1 VIQLRRYNAFSF
13 QPGKTMRLCAQ
24 ILAVAIICFAA
35 PALAQTL
42 TPPANPSP
50 EALEQHDPDIDL
62 YALMSGKCTTL
73 KVAGHNF
80 ACKAVGFFHSEKG
93 RVNFAIALD
102 DPADNSHIISFSGEN
117 GNRTQANLYELPIDR
132 MLLSSK
138 DRPKAD
144 GLPVP
149 SVELSAGFCRQLGNF
164 AARQVDS
171 ISCAATDKSGKK
183 YELQFQS
190 DGLPIS
196 VRRVRQTRPT
206 IKGGDPFE

>member
-1 VIQLRRYNAFSF
+1 MGRI
-13 QPGKTMRLCAQ
+13 MRLCGQ
-24 ILAVAIICFAA
+24 IFAAAIICFVA
-35 PALAQTL
+35 PSVAQTPA
-42 TPPANPSP
+42 PPANPGSD
-50 EALEQHDPDIDL
+50 AIEQHDPDIDL

-73 KVAGHNF
+73 KIAGRNF
-80 ACKAVGFFHSEKG
+80 ACKVVGFFHSEKG
-93 RVNFAIALD
+93 RVNFAVALD
-102 DPADNSHIISFSGEN
+102 DPADDSHVISFSGEN
-117 GNRTQANLYELPIDR
+117 GNRTQNYLYELPIDR

-149 SVELSAGFCRQLGNF
+149 SVELSAGFCKQLGNF

-190 DGLPIS
+190 DGSPIS
-196 VRRVRQTRPT
+196 VRRVRQTAPT
-206 IKGGDPFE
+206 IKGDPFQ

>member
-1 VIQLRRYNAFSF
+1 MQLQCGAYAIQLGAAMRR
-13 QPGKTMRLCAQ
+13 CAQ
-24 ILAVAIICFAA
+24 IFAVAMVWFAA
-35 PALAQTL
+35 PSIAQTPA
-42 TPPANPSP
+42 PPTNPGADAIEP
-50 EALEQHDPDIDL
+50 HDPDIDI

-73 KVAGHNF
+73 KIAGRDF
-80 ACKAVGFFHSEKG
+80 ACKVVGFFHSEKG

-102 DPADNSHIISFSGEN
+102 DPADDSHIVSFSGEN
-117 GNRTQANLYELPIDR
+117 GNRTLANLYELPIDR

-149 SVELSAGFCRQLGNF
+149 AVELSAGLCKQVGNF
-164 AARQVDS
+164 AARQVES
-171 ISCAATDKSGKK
+171 ISCAATDKSGQK

-190 DGLPIS
+190 DGSPIS

-206 IKGGDPFE
+206 IKGDPFE

>member
-1 VIQLRRYNAFSF
+1 MQLQCGTYPI
-13 QPGKTMRLCAQ
+13 QPGPAMRRCAR
-24 ILAVAIICFAA
+24 IFAVAMVWFAA
-35 PALAQTL
+35 PSVAQTPA
-42 TPPANPSP
+42 PPANPGSDP
-50 EALEQHDPDIDL
+50 LEQHDPDIDL

-73 KVAGHNF
+73 KIAGRDF
-80 ACKAVGFFHSEKG
+80 ACKIVGFFHSEKG

-102 DPADNSHIISFSGEN
+102 DPADNSHVVSFSGTN
-117 GNRTQANLYELPIDR
+117 GNRTLADLYELPVDR

-149 SVELSAGFCRQLGNF
+149 AVELSAGFCKQVGNF

-171 ISCAATDKSGKK
+171 ISCTATDKSGKK

-190 DGLPIS
+190 DGSPIS

>member
-1 VIQLRRYNAFSF
+1 MRRCGTYPVQSGPA
-13 QPGKTMRLCAQ
+13 MRLCAQ
-24 ILAVAIICFAA
+24 ILAVAMTFLGAPSVAETVMA
-35 PALAQTL
+35 PAILVADD
-42 TPPANPSP
+42 
-50 EALEQHDPDIDL
+50 LEQHDPDIDL

-73 KVAGHNF
+73 KIAGRNF
-80 ACKAVGFFHSEKG
+80 ACRAVGFFHSEKG

-102 DPADNSHIISFSGEN
+102 DPADDSHVISFSGEN
-117 GNRTQANLYELPIDR
+117 ATRTENNLYELSIDR

-149 SVELSAGFCRQLGNF
+149 SVELSAGFCKQVGNF

-190 DGLPIS
+190 DGSPIS
-196 VRRVRQTRPT
+196 VRRVRQTAPT
-206 IKGGDPFE
+206 IKGDPFQ